1 MIELIRREFTVETP
15 LVTAWHHLAQFE
27 QWPSWAKHIQQVE
40 LTPKGELT
48 LQSIGALHLE
58 NGIRSQ
64 FRTTEIAPPRNWK
77 WVGPFLWMTIHY
89 DHQFEENDLK

>member
-64 FRTTEIAPPRNWK
+64 FRTTELAPGETGNEWD
-77 WVGPFLWMTIHY
+77 PFCG
-89 DHQFEENDLK
+89 